1 MKTEIFCIKLG
12 LNSSYLI
19 RGKDVIMIDGGMPDK
34 LKVFKKELS
43 KLNIF
48 PEEIK
53 LIVLTHSHVDHSG
66 SAREI
71 RDFTGAKIA
80 VHESESTYLENGGM
94 IIPKGVNTYGKITR
108 PWLFAILK
116 NISFPKFKP
125 DILIKDEPYPLKTY
139 GIDGNIIHTP
149 GHTFGSISVILDSGE
164 AFVGCMA
171 HNGLPFRIAPGLP
184 IYAQDIGLIRKYW
197 KLLIDRGITMIYPGH
212 GKPFSVE
219 VMKKR
224 LGSDNL
230 KTEFKEKR
238 KYPV

>member
-12 LNSSYLI
+12 LNSCYLI

-34 LKVFKKELS
+34 LKVFRKELL
-43 KLNIF
+43 KLNVS

-53 LIVLTHSHVDHSG
+53 LIVLTHSHFDHSG

-80 VHESESTYLENGGM
+80 IHASESTYVENGGM
-94 IIPKGVNTYGKITR
+94 IIPKGVNTYGKITK
-108 PWLFAILK
+108 PWLFEIFK

-125 DILIKDEPYPLKTY
+125 DILIKDEPYPLKAY

-149 GHTFGSISVILDSGE
+149 GHTFGSVSVILDSGE

-184 IYAQDIGLIRKYW
+184 IYAQDIGLIKKYW

-212 GKPFSVE
+212 GKPFPAE
-219 VMKKR
+219 VMKKT
-224 LGSDNL
+224 LG
-230 KTEFKEKR
+230 F
-238 KYPV
+238 